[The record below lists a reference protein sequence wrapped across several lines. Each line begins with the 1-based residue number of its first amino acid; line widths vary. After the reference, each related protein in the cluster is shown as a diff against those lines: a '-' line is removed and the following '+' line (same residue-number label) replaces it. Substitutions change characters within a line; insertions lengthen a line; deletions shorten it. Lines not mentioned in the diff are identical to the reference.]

1 MEMVKTFPCFLFC
14 IFCILQSRG
23 LTEELFELVLSCDI
37 L

>member
-1 MEMVKTFPCFLFC
+1 MEMVKTFPCFF
-14 IFCILQSRG
+14 ILHLLHSPVQG